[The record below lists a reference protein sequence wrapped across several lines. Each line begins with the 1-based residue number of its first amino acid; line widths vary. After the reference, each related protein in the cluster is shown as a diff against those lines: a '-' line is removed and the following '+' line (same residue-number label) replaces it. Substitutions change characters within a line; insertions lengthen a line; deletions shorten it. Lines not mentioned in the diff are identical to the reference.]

1 MAITYREVKYNIGKC
16 FPGATADMIASTGC
30 LSIPE
35 AASATGAALAGAGA
49 FATSSTSPT
58 FQVAFMNRHFK
69 CVSFMRHSIATSN
82 EAAAASVD
90 AMSSVYLNEAYA
102 DSRWGAMWVA

>member
-1 MAITYREVKYNIGKC
+1 
-16 FPGATADMIASTGC
+16 MIASSGC

-35 AASATGAALAGAGA
+35 AASATGAALAGASA

-58 FQVAFMNRHFK
+58 FQVGFMNRHFK

-82 EAAAASVD
+82 EAAAASAD
-90 AMSSVYLNEAYA
+90 AMSSVYLSEAYA
-102 DSRWGAMWVA
+102 DSRWGAVWAA